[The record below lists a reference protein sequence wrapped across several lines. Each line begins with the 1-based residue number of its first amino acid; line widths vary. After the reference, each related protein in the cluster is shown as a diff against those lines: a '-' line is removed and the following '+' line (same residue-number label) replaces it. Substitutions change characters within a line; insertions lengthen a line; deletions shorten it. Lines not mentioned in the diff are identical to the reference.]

1 MLEFATYSDRGGR
14 SANEDSIAWTPGREG
29 ELCLVVADG
38 LGGHGGGQVASEL
51 AARTIGTGWERQAD
65 PEHLRVLVLRAHR
78 AIQTAQSPQCT
89 MKSTVA
95 ALAVAGGRA
104 AWAHVGDTRIYHFI
118 QGRLVFQTKDHSA
131 SQVAVWLGDITQDQV
146 RFHQDRCRI
155 LRALGQEGDV
165 KVETGGEQ
173 LEPGIHAFLLC
184 TDGFWEYVLE
194 EEMEETLSRAQGPKD
209 WLERMRARL
218 NQRAP
223 SDCDNNSAAAVWLRQ

>member
-1 MLEFATYSDRGGR
+1 M
-14 SANEDSIAWTPGREG
+14 I
-29 ELCLVVADG
+29 
-38 LGGHGGGQVASEL
+38 
-51 AARTIGTGWERQAD
+51 
-65 PEHLRVLVLRAHR
+65 
-78 AIQTAQSPQCT
+78 CT
-89 MKSTVA
+89 FSYLK
-95 ALAVAGGRA
+95 LAVFFCIVETKFKCFFV
-104 AWAHVGDTRIYHFI
+104 VGDKFSFTTFEYMSECIVHAFYFDCACCANNCTQHYQVSQFGAAESVCCDSVSRNRIYFYAFFNIQMICCAQVSVDNQRTAFFYNVCKFI

-173 LEPGIHAFLLC
+173 LEPGTHAFLLC